1 MDRCRSDAGF
11 ARNFCPLR
19 FVFTSRAPSGR
30 RFPPVPQQ
38 ETNGVTRF
46 GIFEADFRAGEL
58 RRHGARIRLQDQ
70 PFQVLALLLAKR
82 GELVT
87 REELQSKLWPADTF
101 VDFEHGLN
109 AAVKRLRD
117 ALGDSADNPRFI
129 ETLARRGY
137 RFIAP
142 VNDPAVAPKE
152 LAQSPQSV
160 QPSQPRQAV
169 SHTRRYWQVALATSL
184 VLLFG
189 IFGGW
194 QAGHRS
200 AASLRFS
207 ERRLTANPENEPIMS
222 AALSPD
228 GRYLAFTDRTGLFL
242 RVVGSGE
249 THSVAVPD
257 PGKARFVSW
266 FPDGNHVLTTRS
278 ATPGG
283 QPSLWDISVFGGT
296 PRKLIDAAE
305 NGMVSPDGSQLAFL
319 RGEYGRQEIWLAQ
332 PDGSN
337 AHKLLGEPGDNIS
350 AFAWSPDGRHIA
362 YTSSRLLRWLEEF
375 DASLFVRDLATQTT
389 NRLLTSARLRGA
401 LVWTR
406 DGRLIYSYAELPPN
420 QNDSNL
426 WAVSL
431 DAQGYRTVGQAQRLT
446 SGPDGKMCASIS
458 ADGKH
463 LSYLRWA
470 ESPVVYVTQV
480 DRAGGWLAPLR
491 QLSLIERRNL
501 PFSWTP
507 DSQSV
512 IFTSDR
518 DGIFHLFKQAPDQP
532 APDLLVGGDQSVT
545 AARLNPD
552 SSEILFV
559 RNPDL
564 GDHQALVRL
573 MRVPLSGGTPQL
585 VLAEPGINNFQCSR
599 APSAVCVLSQ
609 ISSDGLDFFTFD
621 PVTGKKTPLTR
632 IESAAW
638 YLQNWSLSPDG
649 STLAMAKKTHVPGP
663 ADIHLFSIA
672 DGKDRTLTLQ
682 NWSGI
687 SSLDWAADGRTIWVT
702 ASSSSGMQTL
712 LNVDLRGRA
721 KPVLQE
727 PEKDLGWA
735 IPSPDGR
742 HLAIWEA
749 SGNSNA
755 WLLEGF

>member
-1 MDRCRSDAGF
+1 M
-11 ARNFCPLR
+11 
-19 FVFTSRAPSGR
+19 
-30 RFPPVPQQ
+30 PQH
-38 ETNGVTRF
+38 ETNGVIRF

-58 RRHGARIRLQDQ
+58 RRNGAKIRLQEQ
-70 PFQVLALLLAKR
+70 PLQVLGLLLAKP

-87 REELQSKLWPADTF
+87 REELQSELWPADTF

-142 VNDPAVAPKE
+142 VSDSSATPKE
-152 LAQSPQSV
+152 PALSSLPAQTGQTIL
-160 QPSQPRQAV
+160 RA
-169 SHTRRYWQVALATSL
+169 RRYWQIALATSF

-207 ERRLTANPENEPIMS
+207 ERRLTGNPENEPILS

-228 GRYLAFTDRTGLFL
+228 GRYLAFADRTGLFL

-249 THSVAVPD
+249 THSVAVRD
-257 PGKARFVSW
+257 PGKARSVSW
-266 FPDGNHVLTTRS
+266 FPDGNHVLATRVT
-278 ATPGG
+278 TPGG
-283 QPSLWDISVFGGT
+283 QPSLWDVSVFGGT

-305 NGMVSPDGSQLAFL
+305 NGLISPDGSQLAFI
-319 RGEYGRQEIWLAQ
+319 RGEYGHQEIWLAK

-337 AHKLLGEPGDNIS
+337 AHKLLGEPGDNIN

-362 YTSSRLLRWLEEF
+362 YMSSHFLRWLEEN
-375 DASLFVRDLATQTT
+375 DCSLFIRDLATQTT
-389 NRLLTSARLRGA
+389 SRLLTSARLRGA
-401 LVWTR
+401 LVWTP

-420 QNDSNL
+420 QNDANL
-426 WAVSL
+426 WAVRL
-431 DAQGYRTVGQAQRLT
+431 DPQGNRAMGQPQRLT
-446 SGPDGKMCASIS
+446 GGPDGKMRASIS

-470 ESPVVYVTQV
+470 ESPVVYVSEI
-480 DRAGGWLAPLR
+480 DRANGSLAPLR

-518 DGIFHLFKQAPDQP
+518 DGIFHLFKQSPDQP

-545 AARLNPD
+545 NARLNPD
-552 SSEILFV
+552 GSEILFA

-564 GDHQALVRL
+564 GDHAGLVRL

-585 VLAEPGINNFQCSR
+585 VLAEPGISNFQCSR
-599 APSAVCVLSQ
+599 APAAVCVLSRT
-609 ISSDGLDFFTFD
+609 SLDSLDFFTFD
-621 PVTGKKTPLTR
+621 PVTGTKTPLTHV
-632 IESAAW
+632 EGADW

-663 ADIHLFSIA
+663 ANIRLFSLA
-672 DGKDRTLTLQ
+672 SGKDRILALHD
-682 NWSGI
+682 WSGI
-687 SSLDWAADGRTIWVT
+687 ASLDWAADGRSIWAS
-702 ASSSSGMQTL
+702 ASSPSGMQTL

>member
-1 MDRCRSDAGF
+1 
-11 ARNFCPLR
+11 
-19 FVFTSRAPSGR
+19 
-30 RFPPVPQQ
+30 VPQQ
-38 ETNGVTRF
+38 ETNGVVRF

-58 RRHGARIRLQDQ
+58 RRSGTKIRLQEQ
-70 PFQVLALLLAKR
+70 PLQVLGLLLAKP

-142 VNDPAVAPKE
+142 VNHATATVERPAE
-152 LAQSPQSV
+152 SPQSA
-160 QPSQPRQAV
+160 QPSQPRQTF
-169 SHTRRYWQVALATSL
+169 SHSRRYWQIALATSL
-184 VLLFG
+184 LLLFG

-200 AASLRFS
+200 AASIRLS
-207 ERRLTANPENEPIMS
+207 ERRLTANPENEPVMS

-249 THSVAVPD
+249 THSVAIPN
-257 PGKARFVSW
+257 PGKPRSVSW
-266 FPDGNHVLTTRS
+266 FPDGNHVLATRAAMS
-278 ATPGG
+278 GG
-283 QPSLWDISVFGGT
+283 QPGLWDISVFGGT

-305 NGMVSPDGSQLAFL
+305 NGQVSRDGSQLAFL

-332 PDGSN
+332 SDGGN

-350 AFAWSPDGRHIA
+350 AFAWSPDGRGIA
-362 YTSSRLLRWLEEF
+362 YISSHYVHGMEET

-401 LVWTR
+401 LVWTP
-406 DGRLIYSYAELPPN
+406 DGRLIYSWAELPPN
-420 QNDSNL
+420 QNDANL
-426 WAVSL
+426 WAVRLGSR
-431 DAQGYRTVGQAQRLT
+431 GTHTMGQPQRLT
-446 SGPDGKMCASIS
+446 SGPDGKMRASIS

-470 ESPVVYVTQV
+470 ESPVVYVSEI
-480 DRAGGWLAPLR
+480 DHAAGSLTSLH

-507 DSQSV
+507 DSRSV
-512 IFTSDR
+512 IFSSDR
-518 DGIFHLFKQAPDQP
+518 DGVFHLFKQAIDQP
-532 APDLLVGGDQSVT
+532 APDLLVGGDHSVT

-559 RNPDL
+559 RSPDP
-564 GDHQALVRL
+564 GDPQGLVRL
-573 MRVPLSGGTPQL
+573 MRLPVSGGTPQL
-585 VLAEPGINNFQCSR
+585 VLAETSITNFQCSR

-621 PVTGKKTPLTR
+621 PVTGKKAPLTR
-632 IESAAW
+632 IEGAASH
-638 YLQNWSLSPDG
+638 LQNWSLCPDG
-649 STLAMAKKTHVPGP
+649 LTLASAKKTHVPGP
-663 ADIHLFSIA
+663 ADIRLFSIA
-672 DGKDRTLTLQ
+672 DGKERILKLQ
-682 NWSGI
+682 DWSGI

-702 ASSSSGMQTL
+702 ASSPAGIQTL

-721 KPVLQE
+721 KPFLQE
-727 PEKDLGWA
+727 SEKDLGWA

>member
-1 MDRCRSDAGF
+1 VS
-11 ARNFCPLR
+11 
-19 FVFTSRAPSGR
+19 
-30 RFPPVPQQ
+30 QQ
-38 ETNGVTRF
+38 ETNGVVRF
-46 GIFEADFRAGEL
+46 GIFEADLRTGGL
-58 RRHGARIRLQDQ
+58 RRNGARIRLQEQ
-70 PFQVLALLLAKR
+70 PFQVLALLLAKP

-109 AAVKRLRD
+109 AAVKRVRD

-142 VNDPAVAPKE
+142 VNDPAATSKDSYRNPQP
-152 LAQSPQSV
+152 AQPT
-160 QPSQPRQAV
+160 QPLQAV
-169 SHTRRYWQVALATSL
+169 SQARNYWQIVLATSL

-200 AASLRFS
+200 AASVRLS
-207 ERRLTANPENEPIMS
+207 ERRLTGNPENEPITS

-228 GRYLAFTDRTGLFL
+228 GRYLAFADRTGLFL

-249 THSVAVPD
+249 THSVPVLD
-257 PGKARFVSW
+257 SGKARFVSW
-266 FPDGNHVLTTRS
+266 FPDGSHVLATRVV
-278 ATPGG
+278 TPGG
-283 QPSLWDISVFGGT
+283 QPSLWDVSVFGGT

-305 NGMVSPDGSQLAFL
+305 NGMVSPDGSQLAFI

-332 PDGSN
+332 PDGGN
-337 AHKLLGEPGDNIS
+337 AHKFLGEPGDHFS

-362 YTSSRLLRWLEEF
+362 YISTRYMLEMEET
-375 DASLFVRDLATQTT
+375 DASLFVRDLATHATG
-389 NRLLTSARLRGA
+389 RLLTSARLRGA
-401 LVWTR
+401 LVWAP

-420 QNDSNL
+420 QNDANL
-426 WAVSL
+426 WAVRLDSL
-431 DAQGYRTVGQAQRLT
+431 GHRTIGQPQRLT
-446 SGPDGKMCASIS
+446 NSPDAKIRASIS
-458 ADGKH
+458 RDGKH

-470 ESPVVYVTQV
+470 ESPVVYVTQI
-480 DRAGGWLAPLR
+480 DRAGGSLTPLR

-507 DSQSV
+507 DSRSV
-512 IFTSDR
+512 IFSSDR
-518 DGIFHLFKQAPDQP
+518 DGVFHLFKQAVDQP

-545 AARLNPD
+545 AARPNPD
-552 SSEILFV
+552 GSEILFAV
-559 RNPDL
+559 KPDPR
-564 GDHQALVRL
+564 DHQGIVRL
-573 MRVPLSGGTPQL
+573 MRLPFSGGTPQL
-585 VLAEPGINNFQCSR
+585 VLAEQGITNFQCSR
-599 APSAVCVLSQ
+599 APAAVCVFSQ
-609 ISSDGLDFFTFD
+609 ASSNSLDFFTFD
-621 PVTGKKTPLTR
+621 PVSGTKTSLTQ
-632 IESAAW
+632 IEGAAW

-649 STLAMAKKTHVPGP
+649 STVAMAKKTRVPGP
-663 ADIHLFSIA
+663 ANIRLFSIA
-672 DGKDRTLTLQ
+672 TGKDRILTLQ
-682 NWSGI
+682 AWSGV
-687 SSLDWAADGRTIWVT
+687 SSLDWAADGRSIWVS
-702 ASSSSGMQTL
+702 ASSPAGMQTL

-749 SGNSNA
+749 SGNCNA
-755 WLLEGF
+755 WLLEGL